1 MTTIVK
7 NSVLEVK
14 KLCKEIDGKKII
26 NDLSFS
32 VEKGQ
37 VFGFLG
43 PNGSGKTTT
52 IRMMTGM
59 IKPTSGSV
67 KIMGHDVQ
75 TNFYDAMKNM
85 GAIVE
90 HPALFDYLSGWK
102 NLIQSVRLTR
112 EKHDESYLKWCVEIV
127 ELSDRIHDKV
137 KSYSLGMK
145 QRLAIAQSLISS
157 PKILVLDEPTNGMD
171 PSGIKDMRSL
181 IKKLSVEYGITIFI
195 SSHLLSEI
203 ENLCDHVL
211 IINKG
216 TEVVNGSVRSLLEQ
230 KQPEFNFSID
240 PAKINQAVLLLTEK
254 NIKCSQSEDQI
265 LVHTLRSDIPHLV
278 NYLYEHQVFVYSIT
292 QSDNS
297 LEDYF
302 ISVTREVG

>member
-1 MTTIVK
+1 MVK

-102 NLIQSVRLTR
+102 NLIQSVRLTG
-112 EKHDESYLKWCVEIV
+112 EKHDESYLKWCVETV

-230 KQPEFNFSID
+230 NQPEFNFSID

-265 LVHTLRSDIPHLV
+265 VVHTTRSDIPHLV

-292 QSDNS
+292 KSDNS

>member
-1 MTTIVK
+1 MVK

-102 NLIQSVRLTR
+102 NLIQSVRLTG
-112 EKHDESYLKWCVEIV
+112 EKHDESYLKWCVETV

-230 KQPEFNFSID
+230 NQPEFNFSID

-265 LVHTLRSDIPHLV
+265 VVHTTRSDIPHLV
-278 NYLYEHQVFVYSIT
+278 NYLYEHQVFIYSIT
-292 QSDNS
+292 KSDNS

>member
-1 MTTIVK
+1 MMSQHSILDVK
-7 NSVLEVK
+7 N
-14 KLCKEIDGKKII
+14 LCKDIKGRKII
-26 NDLSFS
+26 NNLSFS
-32 VEKGQ
+32 VGKGQ
-37 VFGFLG
+37 IFGFLG

-67 KIMGHDVQ
+67 KIMGYDIQ
-75 TNFYDAMKNM
+75 TDFHHAMKNM

-102 NLIQSVRLTR
+102 NLIQSGRLTG
-112 EKHDESYLKWCVEIV
+112 KKIDENYLNWCVETV

-157 PKILVLDEPTNGMD
+157 PQILILDEPTNGMD
-171 PSGIKDMRSL
+171 PSGIKDMRTL
-181 IKKLSVEYGITIFI
+181 IKKLAIEHDMTIFI

-216 TEVVNGSVRSLLEQ
+216 MEVVSGSVRSLLEQ
-230 KQPEFNFSID
+230 NQPEFNLYMDSE
-240 PAKINQAVLLLTEK
+240 KISYAEKLLKEK
-254 NIKCSQSEDQI
+254 NIHTIQHEDYI
-265 LVHTLRSDIPHLV
+265 TLHTTKNEIPHLV
-278 NYLYEHQVFVYSIT
+278 HYLYEHQIFVYEMTKSE
-292 QSDNS
+292 NS

-302 ISVTREVG
+302 ISVTKEVI

>member
-1 MTTIVK
+1 MVK

-102 NLIQSVRLTR
+102 NLIQSVRLTG
-112 EKHDESYLKWCVEIV
+112 EKHDESYLKWCVETV

-181 IKKLSVEYGITIFI
+181 IKKLSLEYGITIFI

-230 KQPEFNFSID
+230 NQPEFNFSID

-265 LVHTLRSDIPHLV
+265 VVHTTRSDIPHLV

-292 QSDNS
+292 KSDNS